1 MARPPEHSGR
11 PFMAA
16 SNDFFARNVSFSYR
30 LFFASG
36 KARAAPEGNVSQKY
50 GRPPPRWERR
60 DFSAKMA
67 VC

>member
-1 MARPPEHSGR
+1 
-11 PFMAA
+11 MAA